1 MTFGNLKSGARA
13 GISGIL
19 TALLLAHA
27 AYAQGAAPAQ
37 APSAP
42 AADSAPTSQAPAS
55 PAPAA
60 PAAPATQAPA
70 AQTAPAPPAAPPPA
84 AAESTPAPAAGAA
97 QTQAPAANP
106 AAPLAGTP
114 PPATATPAPA
124 PGPSGPAHTDTVTGE
139 TMVLN
144 PVPVLTKTG
153 TSSWEDGFDTIVAT
167 LAAIQAEMNRIGLK
181 RAGEVMISYTQS
193 DEAGFEFEA
202 QVPFTGDSAEKPR
215 DGVKIGASYAGRVMK
230 FHHSGSFADMDT
242 TYEGVANYLDS
253 RSIEGQDFYIERY
266 VTDPSTASPEALEVD
281 IFVPLR

>member
-13 GISGIL
+13 GLAGVL
-19 TALLLAHA
+19 TSLLVAGTA
-27 AYAQGAAPAQ
+27 FAQGTAPAPVPSAAPSAAPAASPPA
-37 APSAP
+37 APSPALPAPTP
-42 AADSAPTSQAPAS
+42 AAEPAS
-55 PAPAA
+55 PAP
-60 PAAPATQAPA
+60 TV
-70 AQTAPAPPAAPPPA
+70 PPPA
-84 AAESTPAPAAGAA
+84 AETTPAPAPAPSAA
-97 QTQAPAANP
+97 QAPAP
-106 AAPLAGTP
+106 APDPSAPPAGTA

-144 PVPVLTKTG
+144 PVAVLTKAG

-167 LAAIQAEMNRIGLK
+167 LAAIQVEMNRLGLK
-181 RAGEVMISYTQS
+181 RAGDVMISYTQS

-266 VTDPSTASPEALEVD
+266 VTDPATAAPEALEVD